1 MRNKYKNIPNQ
12 ALVDR
17 LKTGNKECIDS
28 KEAQRR
34 SKDNIKKFAAKPN
47 KTDKKDNKKLNE

>member
-12 ALVDR
+12 DLVDR
-17 LKTGNKECIDS
+17 LKAGNKECINS

-34 SKDNIKKFAAKPN
+34 SKAIIKKFAAMPN